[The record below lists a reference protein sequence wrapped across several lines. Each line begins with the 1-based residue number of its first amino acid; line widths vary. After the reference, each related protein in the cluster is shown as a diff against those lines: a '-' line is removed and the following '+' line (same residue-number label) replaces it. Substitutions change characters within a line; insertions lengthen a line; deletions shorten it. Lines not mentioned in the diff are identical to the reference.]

1 MNKNQNKSSR
11 SLSNFNNEICNTRLS
26 DPFYSKAHLSMLEQ
40 RVFEIKA
47 MKNCHEHELI
57 ESSNQSK

>member
-1 MNKNQNKSSR
+1 MNKNQNKSRR

-47 MKNCHEHELI
+47 KKNCHEHELI